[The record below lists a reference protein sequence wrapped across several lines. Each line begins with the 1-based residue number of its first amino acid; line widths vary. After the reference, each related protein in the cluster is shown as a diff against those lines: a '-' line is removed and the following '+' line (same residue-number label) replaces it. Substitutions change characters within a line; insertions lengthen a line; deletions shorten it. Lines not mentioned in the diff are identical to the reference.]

1 MVKLYNHFKNQKILI
16 YGFGKSGY
24 SCFVNLNKENYL
36 NIFDDYKKS
45 LPNEKKKFY
54 ISRKE
59 LFKTNYDLIVVS
71 PGIDLNKCSIKKY
84 LKKNKSKI
92 ITELDIFYL
101 KNQNNQK
108 ITITGTNGKS
118 TTSKLL
124 FDILKNCK
132 KDVRLVGNIGNPI
145 LLEKNIKKKT
155 IFVIEASSYQIDY
168 SRYFKSDYSV
178 ILNIYPDHLERHKT
192 FKNYIKA
199 KFKLIKNQ
207 NNNCYAYVNQNDKY
221 TLKEIKN
228 YNLKNKIIKVKNFT
242 PKKILDKI
250 KNPYFKN
257 INNQSNLNFVIEI
270 CKNLKI
276 NNNKILKVV
285 NSFKALKYRQEIIYK
300 NNHLLIMNDSKSTSF
315 SSSLNILQSYKNIF
329 WIVGGKFKKGDKF
342 NLKDKYYKN
351 INAYIYGKNK
361 NFFINSFKNKIK
373 FKLFKNIREVLL
385 EVIKDFKKINNVT
398 QNVIFSPSAASFD
411 QFNNFEDRGKY
422 FNFLIKKL
430 NFIKKI
436 NEK

>member
-36 NIFDDYKKS
+36 NIFDDNKKL

-54 ISRKE
+54 ISRKD

-192 FKNYIKA
+192 FKNYIK
-199 KFKLIKNQ
+199 Q
-207 NNNCYAYVNQNDKY
+207 
-221 TLKEIKN
+221 
-228 YNLKNKIIKVKNFT
+228 
-242 PKKILDKI
+242 
-250 KNPYFKN
+250 
-257 INNQSNLNFVIEI
+257 NLN
-270 CKNLKI
+270 
-276 NNNKILKVV
+276 
-285 NSFKALKYRQEIIYK
+285 
-300 NNHLLIMNDSKSTSF
+300 
-315 SSSLNILQSYKNIF
+315 
-329 WIVGGKFKKGDKF
+329 
-342 NLKDKYYKN
+342 
-351 INAYIYGKNK
+351 
-361 NFFINSFKNKIK
+361 
-373 FKLFKNIREVLL
+373 
-385 EVIKDFKKINNVT
+385 
-398 QNVIFSPSAASFD
+398 
-411 QFNNFEDRGKY
+411 
-422 FNFLIKKL
+422 
-430 NFIKKI
+430 
-436 NEK
+436 